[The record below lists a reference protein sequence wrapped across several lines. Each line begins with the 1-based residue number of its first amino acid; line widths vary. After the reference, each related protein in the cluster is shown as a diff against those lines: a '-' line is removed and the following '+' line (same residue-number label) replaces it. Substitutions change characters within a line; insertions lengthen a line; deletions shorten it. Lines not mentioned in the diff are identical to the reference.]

1 MNTVKSAFPQLLK
14 KKELLIFPVL
24 IITGI
29 NLIGWLSGRMG
40 LTSFSV
46 KFIPIPHSSAV
57 VFITLSILLYLFI
70 EFENSKQIRSL
81 VSILVIVIAFYCSLI
96 FLDFLF
102 NFKLDAESI
111 FIKNPERFG
120 KVLTGRMSPITSF
133 LFVLTCAGILGINS
147 KDSVIIKYASG
158 SLSILA
164 GIVSSLL
171 LIGYLYNAP
180 LLYGSHIIPVSL
192 PSAICF
198 HCFN

>member
-1 MNTVKSAFPQLLK
+1 MKMNTVKSAFSQLLK

-29 NLIGWLSGRMG
+29 NLIGWLSGRMS

-70 EFENSKQIRSL
+70 EFENSRLTRSL

-102 NFKLDAESI
+102 NFTWDAESI
-111 FIKNPERFG
+111 FIKNPQRFG
-120 KVLTGRMSPITSF
+120 ND
-133 LFVLTCAGILGINS
+133 CAGN
-147 KDSVIIKYASG
+147 
-158 SLSILA
+158 
-164 GIVSSLL
+164 
-171 LIGYLYNAP
+171 
-180 LLYGSHIIPVSL
+180 H
-192 PSAICF
+192 
-198 HCFN
+198 

>member
-1 MNTVKSAFPQLLK
+1 MNTVKSAFSQLLK

-29 NLIGWLSGRMG
+29 NLIGWLSGRMS

-70 EFENSKQIRSL
+70 EFENSRLTRSL

-102 NFKLDAESI
+102 NFTWDAESI
-111 FIKNPERFG
+111 FIKNPQRFG
-120 KVLTGRMSPITSF
+120 ND
-133 LFVLTCAGILGINS
+133 CAGN
-147 KDSVIIKYASG
+147 
-158 SLSILA
+158 
-164 GIVSSLL
+164 
-171 LIGYLYNAP
+171 
-180 LLYGSHIIPVSL
+180 H
-192 PSAICF
+192 
-198 HCFN
+198 

>member
-1 MNTVKSAFPQLLK
+1 MKMNTVKSAFSQLLK

-29 NLIGWLSGRMG
+29 NLIGWLSGRMS

-81 VSILVIVIAFYCSLI
+81 VSILVIVIAFYYSLI

-102 NFKLDAESI
+102 NFTWDAESI
-111 FIKNPERFG
+111 FIKNPQRFG
-120 KVLTGRMSPITSF
+120 ND
-133 LFVLTCAGILGINS
+133 CAGN
-147 KDSVIIKYASG
+147 
-158 SLSILA
+158 
-164 GIVSSLL
+164 
-171 LIGYLYNAP
+171 
-180 LLYGSHIIPVSL
+180 H
-192 PSAICF
+192 
-198 HCFN
+198 

>member
-111 FIKNPERFG
+111 FIKNPVCMDTLKALRPVADL
-120 KVLTGRMSPITSF
+120 KNIR
-133 LFVLTCAGILGINS
+133 INS
-147 KDSVIIKYASG
+147 SSADNIIVFAD
-158 SLSILA
+158 
-164 GIVSSLL
+164 
-171 LIGYLYNAP
+171 
-180 LLYGSHIIPVSL
+180 
-192 PSAICF
+192 
-198 HCFN
+198 